1 MIVPLP
7 LGALKATLTVVA
19 PVTDAVPIVGVPDTV
34 VTVDDAFDETE
45 VPPELVVVAV
55 NVYIVFGVN
64 PDTVIGEDLPV
75 PVKPPGLLVTV

>member
-1 MIVPLP
+1 VIVPLP

-19 PVTDAVPIVGVPDTV
+19 LVTDAVPIVGVPDTV
-34 VTVDDAFDETE
+34 VTVDDAFDDTE
-45 VPPELVVVAV
+45 VPPELVAVAV

-64 PDTVIGEDLPV
+64 PDTVIGEDVPV

>member
-7 LGALKATLTVVA
+7 LDAVKATLTVVA
-19 PVTDAVPIVGVPDTV
+19 LVTDAVPIVGVPDTV
-34 VTVDDAFDETE
+34 VTADDAFDDTE

-64 PDTVIGEDLPV
+64 PDTVIGEDVPV

>member
-7 LGALKATLTVVA
+7 LDAVKATLTVVA
-19 PVTDAVPIVGVPDTV
+19 LVTVAVPIVGVPDTV
-34 VTVDDAFDETE
+34 VTADDAFDDTE

-64 PDTVIGEDLPV
+64 PDTVIGEDVPV